1 MDQPEKDIMDM
12 GEVGMEHEKELE
24 EVEVCLSGLNF
35 PVTKKELLAY
45 ALNSNCSKD
54 VVSDL
59 RNLHEN
65 IYLDL
70 VQVER
75 ELL

>member
-1 MDQPEKDIMDM
+1 MDQPEKDIMDL
-12 GEVGMEHEKELE
+12 GEVGIEHEKELE

-35 PVTKKELLAY
+35 PTTKKELLAY
-45 ALNSNCSKD
+45 ALDSNCSKG
-54 VVSDL
+54 VISDL